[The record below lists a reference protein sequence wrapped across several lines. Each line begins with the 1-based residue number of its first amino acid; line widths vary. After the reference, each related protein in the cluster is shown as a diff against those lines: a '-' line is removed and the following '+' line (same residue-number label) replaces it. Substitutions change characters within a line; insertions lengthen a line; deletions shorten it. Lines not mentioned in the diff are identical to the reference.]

1 MAKSQDGRLTRLT
14 GTLGLH
20 MSTIESP
27 GFILNPTIDKSLSPC
42 RMRLPWF
49 DYPVETGAHNR
60 FEAFWVPYTRP
71 QDR

>member
-1 MAKSQDGRLTRLT
+1 
-14 GTLGLH
+14 
-20 MSTIESP
+20 MSTKESLV
-27 GFILNPTIDKSLSPC
+27 FILNPTIEKSLSLC